1 MTDEK
6 SDDEIA
12 ATLAEKMGW
21 SWAGLLPR
29 IGVELFQPAVVWDH
43 IGLCL
48 WWAQKEFGEFE
59 TGIGWSEG
67 LHYRW
72 SQFRERPFTI
82 SRSIE
87 AAWAYIDPDLGLT
100 PRHIARA
107 IMKAVEDE

>member
-12 ATLAEKMGW
+12 AILAEKMGW

-43 IGLCL
+43 IGICM
-48 WWAQKEFGEFE
+48 WWAQKEFGPFE
-59 TGIGWSEG
+59 SKIHDWPSGSLPRRVSSFG
-67 LHYRW
+67 
-72 SQFRERPFTI
+72 ERYSKRFEDT
-82 SRSIE
+82 
-87 AAWAYIDPDLGLT
+87 DLDLN

-107 IMKAVEDE
+107 IMKAMEG